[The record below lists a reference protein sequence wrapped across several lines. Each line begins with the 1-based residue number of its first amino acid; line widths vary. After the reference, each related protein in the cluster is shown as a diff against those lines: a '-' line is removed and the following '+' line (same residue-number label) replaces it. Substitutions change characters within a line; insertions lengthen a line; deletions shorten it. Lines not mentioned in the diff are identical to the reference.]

1 MRTTNRRIGAR
12 GLILSVCVVVSLS
25 ACGTK
30 AADTAPTAGVEEI
43 FTAAYE
49 TFQAQQA
56 TELAMTP
63 PTPLASPTLFPT
75 LSPPVPVSTI
85 SFGTPTLSTGGG
97 AGCNGATYVKDVTIP
112 DNTVIDPGAKFNKT
126 WQLLNSGTCAWSTSY
141 RLAFNSG
148 DQMSGATTNMTNSVP
163 SGSVVDITVPM
174 VAPSD
179 AATYKGNWQMQNDQ
193 GSPFVNI
200 IYVQIKVGTAATST
214 LSPADM
220 TGTATALGTP

>member
-1 MRTTNRRIGAR
+1 MRTTNRRMAPL
-12 GLILSVCVVVSLS
+12 GLILSVLVVGSLS
-25 ACGTK
+25 ACGLQ
-30 AADTAPTAGVEEI
+30 AADTTPTAGVEEI

-56 TELAMTP
+56 TEMAMTP

-75 LSPPVPVSTI
+75 LAPPSPISTS
-85 SFGTPTLSTGGG
+85 SFGTPTLSSGGT
-97 AGCNGATYVKDVTIP
+97 GCNGSTYVKDVTIP
-112 DNTVIDPGAKFNKT
+112 DNTVIDAGAKFNKT

-148 DQMSGATTNMTNSVP
+148 EAMSGATTNITNAVP

-179 AATYKGNWQMQNDQ
+179 PGTYKGNWQMQNDQ
-193 GSPFVNI
+193 GAAFGNI
-200 IYVQIKVGTAATST
+200 IYVQIKVGAASAT
-214 LSPADM
+214 LSPADL